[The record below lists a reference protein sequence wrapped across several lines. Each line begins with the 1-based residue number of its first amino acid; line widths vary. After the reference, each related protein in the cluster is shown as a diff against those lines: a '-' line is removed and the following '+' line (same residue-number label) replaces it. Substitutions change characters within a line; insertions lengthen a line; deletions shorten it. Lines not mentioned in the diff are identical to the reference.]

1 MNRTARIGAA
11 VILVIAAAFF
21 VAYFSGA
28 IGKRDRIGDRTF
40 DPRSWHAGDRR
51 VRGAMVADL
60 ERGGHLLGLSKGE
73 ALAVLGQ
80 PTASDT
86 SGHALAYVVDIG
98 LRVGPWGLGGPWLFH
113 TTVLFD
119 SLSGRVIAVRTND

>member
-21 VAYFSGA
+21 VAYVSGA
-28 IGKRDRIGDRTF
+28 VGKRDRMEDRAF
-40 DPRSWHAGDRR
+40 DPRAWQAGDRR
-51 VRGAMVADL
+51 VRGAMAAEL
-60 ERGGHLLGLSKGE
+60 ERGGHLLGLTKGE
-73 ALAVLGQ
+73 VLAVLGQ

-86 SGHALAYVVDIG
+86 SGLAVAYVVDVG
-98 LRVGPWGLGGPWLFH
+98 LRVGPWGLGGPWLFQ

-119 SLSGRVIAVRTND
+119 SLSSRAVAVRTND